1 MPKSTRRRST
11 KSVSR
16 TRRNVLITIC
26 FIIVVSSS
34 IVVSYYVGVQSG
46 NSRTSGLDPIKI
58 YANADRS
65 VVLIQGQQVGPMS
78 TDFGTGNVS
87 QAVLGSG
94 FVIQYGN
101 SMYIVTNFHVVQGM
115 VNATVTFSDG
125 NTYNATATATDPYAD
140 VALVTASAPAN
151 EL

>member
-1 MPKSTRRRST
+1 MSRPNTGVLKSNYSGLKLMPKSTRRRST

-115 VNATVTFSDG
+115 VNAT
-125 NTYNATATATDPYAD
+125 
-140 VALVTASAPAN
+140 
-151 EL
+151 